1 MKTPSMSINEWY
13 DIYDEYEESYY
24 ANNSGL
30 TEFLHEVTVLD
41 ENTGSNYAETV
52 YKAIDAVI
60 LANVQ
65 KFTGEKY
72 ERY

>member
-1 MKTPSMSINEWY
+1 MDIHEWY

-30 TEFLHEVTVLD
+30 AEFLHEVTALD
-41 ENTGSNYAETV
+41 ENTGSDYAETV
-52 YKAIDAVI
+52 YKAVDAVI